1 VNITIAIN
9 CIISII
15 TASVRVGDRRLINYE
30 YTSVGTAFEKII
42 QCSRLRAKSEMIS
55 IADAYKRVLAENII
69 SKSNI
74 PPYDTS
80 HMDGFAV
87 KAKATEY
94 ASLFKPVFLKI
105 KSRRTADSSGRP
117 DSHNLNRIRPLSTS
131 SSHDTLRSGEAF
143 EIATGGYLPKRA
155 DTIIPIEEVT
165 IVGNKIKV
173 DCPFP
178 KGAYVY
184 PIGADIKYKELIFS
198 KGQSL
203 RTQDVGLLG
212 SLGIKKVIV
221 IKKPTVG
228 LIPTGSELSDDIDH
242 IAPFQKFNTNSGVIA
257 RLIQEAGGLPTDFG
271 ITSDDIKAI
280 LQKLSNALDTCDLII
295 TMGGTSV
302 GKHDL
307 VQMAINSLGKPG
319 MIAHGIKL
327 DRGRVSGLAVLKG
340 KPIVCLP
347 GPIQAALNAFIVFA
361 YPMIRILSGRLRR
374 KTGLI
379 FYANLTKC
387 WQARKKFPDFLKVVY
402 VKLSY
407 CKNSFKAQ
415 PLAGETE
422 SMSLLSKAN
431 GYILVP
437 EKVTKMIAGQT
448 VPVYLLPGFSSI
460 SGEFI

>member
-1 VNITIAIN
+1 MNITSAIN
-9 CIISII
+9 CIIII
-15 TASVRVGDRRLINYE
+15 TVLVHVGGRQLINYE
-30 YTSVGTAFEKII
+30 YTSVGNAFEKII
-42 QCSRLRAKSEMIS
+42 QCSRLRPKSEIIS
-55 IADAYKRVLAENII
+55 IGGAYKRVLAENII

-74 PPYDTS
+74 PAYDTS

-87 KAKATEY
+87 KAKAIAY
-94 ASLFKPVFLKI
+94 ASRFKPVFLKI
-105 KSRRTADSSGRP
+105 RSRRTAGSSGKT
-117 DSHNLNRIRPLSTS
+117 DFHHLKHTPLSIS
-131 SSHDTLRSGEAF
+131 SSHDILRSGEAF
-143 EIATGGYLPKRA
+143 EIATGGYLPKGA
-155 DTIIPIEEVT
+155 DTIIPIEEAT
-165 IVGNKIKV
+165 IIGSKIKV
-173 DCPFP
+173 DYPFP

-184 PIGADIKYKELIFS
+184 PVGADIKYKELIFS

-221 IKKPTVG
+221 TKKPTVG

-242 IAPFQKFNTNSGVIA
+242 VGPCKKFNTNSGVIA
-257 RLIQEAGGLPTDFG
+257 RLILEAGGLPMDFG
-271 ITSDDIKAI
+271 ITSDDINAI
-280 LQKLSNALDTCDLII
+280 LQKLTNALVTCDLIL

-307 VQMAINSLGKPG
+307 VQMAISSLGRPG
-319 MIAHGIKL
+319 MIAHGIRL
-327 DRGRVSGLAVLKG
+327 DRGRVAGLAVLKA

-379 FYANLTKC
+379 FHANLTKC

-437 EKVTKMIAGQT
+437 EKVRKMIAGQT
-448 VPVYLLPGFSSI
+448 VPVYLLPGFSSV

>member
-1 VNITIAIN
+1 M
-9 CIISII
+9 SIH
-15 TASVRVGDRRLINYE
+15 VGSRRLINYE
-30 YTSVGTAFEKII
+30 YTSVGNAFEKIM
-42 QCSRLRAKSEMIS
+42 QCSTLRPKSEIIS
-55 IADAYKRVLAENII
+55 IAGAYKRVLGEDII

-74 PPYDTS
+74 PAYDTS

-87 KAKATEY
+87 KAKVIAY
-94 ASLFKPVFLKI
+94 ASRFKPVFLKI
-105 KSRRTADSSGRP
+105 KSRRTAGSSGKP
-117 DSHNLNRIRPLSTS
+117 DFHHLNHNTPLSNP
-131 SSHDTLRSGEAF
+131 SSHDILRSGEAF
-143 EIATGGYLPKRA
+143 EIATGGYLPKGA
-155 DTIIPIEEVT
+155 DTVIPVEEATII
-165 IVGNKIKV
+165 GNKIKV
-173 DCPFP
+173 DYPFP

-184 PIGADIKYKELIFS
+184 HIGADIKYKELIFS

-221 IKKPTVG
+221 TKKPRVG

-242 IAPFQKFNTNSGVIA
+242 IAPCHKFNTNSGVIA
-257 RLIQEAGGLPTDFG
+257 RLILEAGGLPMDFG

-280 LQKLSNALDTCDLII
+280 LQKVSNALETCNLIL

-327 DRGRVSGLAVLKG
+327 DRGRVTGLAVLKG

-361 YPMIRILSGRLRR
+361 YPIIRTLSGRFRR

-437 EKVTKMIAGQT
+437 EKVKKMIAGQT
-448 VPVYLLPGFSSI
+448 IPVYLLPGFSSV

>member
-9 CIISII
+9 CIIIII
-15 TASVRVGDRRLINYE
+15 TASVHLGDRRLINYE
-30 YTSVGTAFEKII
+30 YTSVVNAFEKII
-42 QCSRLRAKSEMIS
+42 QCSRLRPKSEITS

-74 PPYDTS
+74 PAYDTS

-87 KAKATEY
+87 KAKAIAC
-94 ASLFKPVFLKI
+94 ASRFEPVFLKI
-105 KSRRTADSSGRP
+105 KPRRATGSSGKR
-117 DSHNLNRIRPLSTS
+117 DFHHLNHNTPLSTS
-131 SSHDTLRSGEAF
+131 SSHDILRSGEAF
-143 EIATGGYLPKRA
+143 EIATGGYLPKGA
-155 DTIIPIEEVT
+155 DTIIPIEEAT

-173 DCPFP
+173 DYPFP

-184 PIGADIKYKELIFS
+184 PIGADIKDKELIFS

-242 IAPFQKFNTNSGVIA
+242 IAPCQKFNTNSGVIA
-257 RLIQEAGGLPTDFG
+257 RLIQEAGGLPMDLG
-271 ITSDDIKAI
+271 ITPDDIKAI
-280 LQKLSNALDTCDLII
+280 LQKLSNALDTCDLIL

-327 DRGRVSGLAVLKG
+327 DRGRVTGVAVLKG

-361 YPMIRILSGRLRR
+361 YPMIRILSGRLR
-374 KTGLI
+374 KKNGLI
-379 FYANLTKC
+379 FHATLTKC

-407 CKNSFKAQ
+407 SKNSFKAQ
-415 PLAGETE
+415 PLVGQTE
-422 SMSLLSKAN
+422 SMSILSKAN

-437 EKVTKMIAGQT
+437 EKVRKMIAGQI
-448 VPVYLLPGFSSI
+448 VPVYLLPGFSNI
-460 SGEFI
+460 NGEFV

>member
-1 VNITIAIN
+1 
-9 CIISII
+9 
-15 TASVRVGDRRLINYE
+15 LINYE
-30 YTSVGTAFEKII
+30 YKSVGNAFEEII
-42 QCSRLRAKSEMIS
+42 RCSRLRHKSEIIPIS
-55 IADAYKRVLAENII
+55 VAYKRVLAENII

-74 PPYDTS
+74 PAYDTS

-87 KAKATEY
+87 KAKVIAY
-94 ASLFKPVFLKI
+94 ASRFKPVFLKI
-105 KSRRTADSSGRP
+105 KSRRTAGSSGKP
-117 DSHNLNRIRPLSTS
+117 DFHHLNHNTPLSTP
-131 SSHDTLRSGEAF
+131 SSHDILRSGEAF
-143 EIATGGYLPKRA
+143 EIATGGYLPKGA
-155 DTIIPIEEVT
+155 DTIIPVEEAT
-165 IVGNKIKV
+165 IIGNKIKV
-173 DCPFP
+173 DYPFR

-184 PIGADIKYKELIFS
+184 PIGADVKYKELIFS

-212 SLGIKKVIV
+212 SLGIKKVLV
-221 IKKPTVG
+221 TKKPTVG

-242 IAPFQKFNTNSGVIA
+242 IAPCQKFNTNTGVIA
-257 RLIQEAGGLPTDFG
+257 RLIQEAGGLPMDLG
-271 ITSDDIKAI
+271 ITSDDIEAI
-280 LQKLSNALDTCDLII
+280 LQKLSNALDTYDLIL

-319 MIAHGIKL
+319 MIVHGIKL
-327 DRGRVSGLAVLKG
+327 DRGRVTGLAVLKG

-361 YPMIRILSGRLRR
+361 YPIIRTLSGRFRR

-402 VKLSY
+402 VKLSF
-407 CKNSFKAQ
+407 CKKSFKAE
-415 PLAGETE
+415 PLTGQTE
-422 SMSLLSKAN
+422 RMSLLSKAN

-437 EKVTKMIAGQT
+437 EKVRKMIAGQT

-460 SGEFI
+460 NGEFI

>member
-1 VNITIAIN
+1 MGITIAIN
-9 CIISII
+9 CIII
-15 TASVRVGDRRLINYE
+15 TASLHVGGRRLINYE
-30 YTSVGTAFEKII
+30 YTSVENAFEKII
-42 QCSRLRAKSEMIS
+42 QCSVLRPKSEMTSIS
-55 IADAYKRVLAENII
+55 EAYKRVLSENII

-87 KAKATEY
+87 KAKAITH
-94 ASLFKPVFLKI
+94 ASHFKPVFLRI
-105 KSRRTADSSGRP
+105 KSRRTVGSSGKP
-117 DSHNLNRIRPLSTS
+117 DFHHLNHNTPLSTP
-131 SSHDTLRSGEAF
+131 SSHDILRSGEAF
-143 EIATGGYLPKRA
+143 EIATGGYLPKGA
-155 DTIIPIEEVT
+155 DTIIPIEETT
-165 IVGNKIKV
+165 IIDNKIKV
-173 DCPFP
+173 DYPFP

-184 PIGADIKYKELIFS
+184 PIGADVRYKELIFS

-203 RTQDVGLLG
+203 RTQDIGLLG
-212 SLGIKKVIV
+212 SLGIKKVSV

-228 LIPTGSELSDDIDH
+228 LIPTGSELSDDINH
-242 IAPFQKFNTNSGVIA
+242 IAPYQKFNTNSGVIA
-257 RLIQEAGGLPTDFG
+257 RLIQEAGALPIDFG
-271 ITSDDIKAI
+271 ITRDDIKSI
-280 LQKLSNALDTCDLII
+280 LQKLSNALDTCDLIL

-307 VQMAINSLGKPG
+307 VRMAINSLGKPG

-327 DRGRVSGLAVLKG
+327 DRGRVTGLAVLKG

-361 YPMIRILSGRLRR
+361 YPIIRTLSGRFRR

-402 VKLSY
+402 VKLSF
-407 CKNSFKAQ
+407 CKKSFKAE
-415 PLAGETE
+415 PLTGQTE
-422 SMSLLSKAN
+422 RMSLLSKAN

-448 VPVYLLPGFSSI
+448 IPVYLLPGFSSI

>member
-1 VNITIAIN
+1 M
-9 CIISII
+9 
-15 TASVRVGDRRLINYE
+15 RDDLINYE
-30 YTSVGTAFEKII
+30 YTSVGNAFEKVTH
-42 QCSRLRAKSEMIS
+42 CSRLRPKSEIIS
-55 IADAYKRVLAENII
+55 IADAYKRVLAENIT

-74 PPYDTS
+74 PAYGTS

-87 KAKATEY
+87 KAKAI
-94 ASLFKPVFLKI
+94 ASASRFRPVFLKI
-105 KSRRTADSSGRP
+105 KPRPATSSSGKP
-117 DSHNLNRIRPLSTS
+117 AFHHLNHNTPLSTS
-131 SSHDTLRSGEAF
+131 SSHDILRSGEAF
-143 EIATGGYLPKRA
+143 EIATGGYLPKGA
-155 DTIIPIEEVT
+155 DTIIPIEETT
-165 IVGNKIKV
+165 IIGNKIKV
-173 DCPFP
+173 DYPFP

-203 RTQDVGLLG
+203 RTQDVGVLG
-212 SLGIKKVIV
+212 GLGIKKVIV
-221 IKKPTVG
+221 IKRPSVG

-242 IAPFQKFNTNSGVIA
+242 IAPSQKFNTNSGVIA
-257 RLIQEAGGLPTDFG
+257 RLIQEADGLPIDFG

-280 LQKLSNALDTCDLII
+280 IQKLSNALDTCDLIL

-319 MIAHGIKL
+319 MIAHGMKL
-327 DRGRVSGLAVLKG
+327 DRGRVTGMAVLKG

-374 KTGLI
+374 ETGLI

-387 WQARKKFPDFLKVVY
+387 WQARKNFPDFLKVVY
-402 VKLSY
+402 VRLSY

-415 PLAGETE
+415 PLVGETE

-448 VPVYLLPGFSSI
+448 VPVCVLPGFSSI
-460 SGEFI
+460 NGEFI